1 VRAARGGARDRFGHG
16 FLRLREDVD
25 ELLENVDVAALLS
38 WKEGMSRAL
47 LEPMAAGIPAVAWR
61 VKGNRELVR
70 PGQNGFLAEPG
81 DLDETARNIV
91 HLLRDPDLRRR
102 LGSAAARDVRRRFDE
117 AAVVQR
123 LRTVYASLLTA
134 EGYALPPQSTL
145 LAHGPSEQRHVLA
158 SA

>member
-1 VRAARGGARDRFGHG
+1 
-16 FLRLREDVD
+16 
-25 ELLENVDVAALLS
+25 
-38 WKEGMSRAL
+38 
-47 LEPMAAGIPAVAWR
+47 
-61 VKGNRELVR
+61 
-70 PGQNGFLAEPG
+70 LAEPG

-117 AAVVQR
+117 TAVVRR

-134 EGYALPPQSTL
+134 EGYALAPQSTL
-145 LAHGPSEQRHVLA
+145 LGHEPSEKRHVLA